1 MPPLVI
7 LLVGV
12 LGLCIGSFLNVV
24 AYRVPL
30 GRSVVRGRSH
40 CPSCRATI
48 VWYDDLPVLSWL
60 LLRRRCR
67 RCHAPISGWYPL
79 GEMLA
84 GVAFAVAAWL
94 VPNAVVLGVVLMLVS
109 GCIAAAGIARSRRP

>member
-1 MPPLVI
+1 MRPLVI

-48 VWYDDLPVLSWL
+48 VWYDDIPVLSWL
-60 LLRRRCR
+60 LLRGRCR

-79 GEMLA
+79 GELLT

-94 VPNAVVLGVVLMLVS
+94 VPNPVVLGVVLVLVS
-109 GCIAAAGIARSRRP
+109 ASVAAAGIARTRRP